1 MPSRPGRW
9 YPQFDYCSPNGA
21 LNAVKCA
28 TFFYKKYGKDF
39 VAAAVDICPNV
50 CVFHF
55 FFCKA
60 ICCHYCMYFML
71 TIEINDVLLKVIEK
85 LSVNKPCRQFKLEVL
100 KDIAKEHQIDWDT
113 SKAEQELLKPAEEL
127 IYVILKLQ
135 CHILLFYIVYNL

>member
-1 MPSRPGRW
+1 MC
-9 YPQFDYCSPNGA
+9 D
-21 LNAVKCA
+21 L
-28 TFFYKKYGKDF
+28 FYKKYGKDF

-50 CVFHF
+50 CVFHL

-60 ICCHYCMYFML
+60 ICCHYCMYFMV

-100 KDIAKEHQIDWDT
+100 KDIAKEHQIDWDR
-113 SKAEQELLKPAEEL
+113 SEAEQELLKPAEEL

-135 CHILLFYIVYNL
+135 CHILLFYIVYSL